1 MACRP
6 LAFGARFSEHGRTVR
21 LRQDPTT
28 PSHYAVEIQQDGE
41 PPRVSEHASLPDAV
55 RRFSAAWRARLN

>member
-6 LAFGARFSEHGRTVR
+6 LAFGARFSENGRTVQ
-21 LRQDPTT
+21 LRQDPAA
-28 PSHYAVEIQQDGE
+28 PSRYAVEIRQDGE
-41 PPRVSEHASLPDAV
+41 PPRVSEHASLPAAV